1 MQRSVTSLVV
11 GVVLG
16 VVAILL
22 MALYLRSERPVAQS
36 QQLATI
42 VVSGENFA
50 AGMPIRP
57 EMLKLAQ
64 WPVTSIPDSAFVNV
78 NDIYRG
84 STAPEDRV
92 ALKVVRT
99 GEPILRTN
107 ISGFGGRATMSREVA
122 RGMRAVS
129 ISINDVSGVAG
140 FILPG
145 DHVDVML
152 TRQIENGENNLATD
166 VILQNITV
174 LGIDQLV
181 DQQHDKPQLARTVTV
196 EVTTDQAQK
205 LALAQQAGTL
215 SLALRNAE
223 TLDQQTV
230 SRVKIPDLYGK
241 PAPRVV
247 HHVTYAAAPSVRIR
261 YGGETVVD
269 KALPTANVVQKVTP
283 AVTAPGPSVTAP

>member
-1 MQRSVTSLVV
+1 MQRSLTSLIA

-16 VVAILL
+16 VVAVLL
-22 MALYLRSERPVAQS
+22 MALYLRSEKPVAAS

-42 VVSGENFA
+42 VVSGADFT

-57 EMLKLAQ
+57 EMLKLAP
-64 WPVTSIPDSAFVNV
+64 WPTSSIPDGSFVNV

-84 STAPEDRV
+84 STTPEDRV
-92 ALKVVRT
+92 ALKVVKT

-152 TRQIENGENNLATD
+152 TRQVLNGGPEPLATD
-166 VILQNITV
+166 VILQNITI

-196 EVTTDQAQK
+196 EVTPEQAQK
-205 LALAQQAGTL
+205 LALAQQAGSL

-223 TLDQQTV
+223 TLDQASV
-230 SRVKIPDLYGK
+230 SRVKIPDLYGTPKK
-241 PAPRVV
+241 PAPHIVR
-247 HHVTYAAAPSVRIR
+247 HAAAEGPSVRIR
-261 YGGETVVD
+261 YGGEAAVD
-269 KALPTANVVQKVTP
+269 KALPTSNVVQKVAP
-283 AVTAPGPSVTAP
+283 AVTTTP

>member
-1 MQRSVTSLVV
+1 MQRSLTSLIA

-16 VVAILL
+16 VVAVLL
-22 MALYLRSERPVAQS
+22 MALYLRSERPSAQT
-36 QQLATI
+36 QQLAAI
-42 VVSGENFA
+42 VVSGADFT

-57 EMLKLAQ
+57 EMLKLAP
-64 WPVTSIPDSAFVNV
+64 WPVGSIPDGAFVNI
-78 NDIYRG
+78 NDIFRG
-84 STAPEDRV
+84 TTTPEERV
-92 ALKVVRT
+92 ALKVVKT

-152 TRQIENGENNLATD
+152 TRQVLNGGPEPLATD

-174 LGIDQLV
+174 LGIDQLT
-181 DQQHDKPQLARTVTV
+181 DQERDKPQVARTVTV
-196 EVTTDQAQK
+196 EVTTEQAQK

-223 TLDQQTV
+223 TLDQQ
-230 SRVKIPDLYGK
+230 SANRVKIPDLYGGPK
-241 PAPRVV
+241 PVQHVV
-247 HHVTYAAAPSVRIR
+247 RHTAVAGPSVRIR
-261 YGGETVVD
+261 YGGDTVVD
-269 KALPTANVVQKVTP
+269 KALPTSTAVQKVAPAAAATP
-283 AVTAPGPSVTAP
+283 

>member
-1 MQRSVTSLVV
+1 MQRSLTSLIA

-16 VVAILL
+16 VVAVLL
-22 MALYLRSERPVAQS
+22 MALYLRSERPAAQT

-42 VVSGENFA
+42 VVSGADFT

-57 EMLKLAQ
+57 EMLKLAS
-64 WPVTSIPDSAFVNV
+64 WPVASVPDGAFVSV

-84 STAPEDRV
+84 STVPDDRV
-92 ALKVVRT
+92 ALKAVKT

-129 ISINDVSGVAG
+129 LSINDVSGVAG

-152 TRQIENGENNLATD
+152 TRQVENGDNNLATD

-174 LGIDQLV
+174 LG
-181 DQQHDKPQLARTVTV
+181 
-196 EVTTDQAQK
+196 
-205 LALAQQAGTL
+205 
-215 SLALRNAE
+215 
-223 TLDQQTV
+223 
-230 SRVKIPDLYGK
+230 
-241 PAPRVV
+241 
-247 HHVTYAAAPSVRIR
+247 
-261 YGGETVVD
+261 
-269 KALPTANVVQKVTP
+269 
-283 AVTAPGPSVTAP
+283 